1 VAGLVWRRHSLPI
14 IRTANEPGG
23 KARIF
28 MDSVHFN
35 MGGAGAALSLQ
46 EAAARDRI
54 AICRT

>member
-1 VAGLVWRRHSLPI
+1 MPI